1 MNPPAP
7 AKSTLRRQL
16 KAQRAS
22 VKPDARRAASQR
34 VLRLALRHGLLL
46 RARRIGFYLPCGAEF
61 DLRPLM
67 NQALW
72 MQRVCCL
79 PVIPGARGRV
89 LRFARLNGHNVMTAN
104 RYGIPE
110 PSDARPLRARQL
122 DVLFIPLVG
131 FDDHG
136 HRLGMGGGYYDAT
149 LAYRRRHRLWKKP
162 LLIGV
167 GFECQRVEALPH
179 DPWDAPLDAV
189 LTERQL
195 VFFKP

>member
-1 MNPPAP
+1 MTPD
-7 AKSTLRRQL
+7 KSALRRQL
-16 KAQRAS
+16 KAQRAA
-22 VKPDARRAASQR
+22 VKSDVRRLASKNA
-34 VLRLALRHGLLL
+34 LRIALRHGLLL

-72 MQRVCCL
+72 MKRTCCL
-79 PVIPGARGRV
+79 PVVPAARGRV
-89 LRFARLNGHNVMTAN
+89 LHFARLNGHNVMTLN

-110 PSDARPLRARQL
+110 PSDARPLRAQQL
-122 DVLFIPLVG
+122 DVLFVPLVG
-131 FDDHG
+131 FDGHG

-149 LAYRRRHRLWKKP
+149 LAYRKRHRLWKKP

-167 GFECQRVEALPH
+167 GFECQRVTRLPH

-195 VFFKP
+195 VFFQP

>member
-1 MNPPAP
+1 MSCPPP
-7 AKSTLRRQL
+7 NKSVLRHQL
-16 KAQRAS
+16 KAQRAA
-22 VKPDARRAASQR
+22 VKPEARRAASLQA
-34 VLRLALRHGLLL
+34 LRLVLRHGLLL
-46 RARRIGFYLPCGAEF
+46 RARRIGFYLPWGAEF
-61 DLRPLM
+61 DLLPLM

-72 MQRVCCL
+72 MKRVCCL
-79 PVIPGARGRV
+79 PVIPAARGRV
-89 LRFARLNGHNVMTAN
+89 LRFAHLNGRNQMTVN

-110 PSDARPLRARQL
+110 PWDARPLRARQL

-149 LAYRRRHRLWKKP
+149 LAYRKPRRLWKKP

-167 GFECQRVEALPH
+167 GFECQRMSHLPH

-189 LTERQL
+189 LTECQL
-195 VFFKP
+195 HFFKP

>member
-1 MNPPAP
+1 MTQPGPD
-7 AKSTLRRQL
+7 KSTLRRQL
-16 KAQRAS
+16 KANRAA

-34 VLRLALRHGLLL
+34 VLRMALRHGLLL
-46 RARRIGFYLPCGAEF
+46 RARRIGFYLPHGAEF
-61 DLRPLM
+61 DLRPLL

-72 MQRVCCL
+72 MKRICCL
-79 PVIPGARGRV
+79 PVIPFGRGRV
-89 LRFARLNGHNVMTAN
+89 LRFARLNGQNPMTAN

-110 PSDARPLRARQL
+110 PWDARPLRARQL

-149 LAYRRRHRLWKKP
+149 LAYRRRRRLWKKP

-167 GFECQRVEALPH
+167 GFECQRMASLPH

-189 LTERQL
+189 LTERNL
-195 VFFKP
+195 IFFKR